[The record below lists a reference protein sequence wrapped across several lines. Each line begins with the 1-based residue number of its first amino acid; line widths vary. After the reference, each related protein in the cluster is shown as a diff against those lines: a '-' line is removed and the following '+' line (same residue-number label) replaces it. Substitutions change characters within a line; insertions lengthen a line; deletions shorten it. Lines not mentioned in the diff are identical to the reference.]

1 MALLLKDIDTEWV
14 KTQYPQMRINV
25 IENKIEGELS
35 FKIKNNGY
43 KIEDSYR
50 VRVDFNK
57 YDSNGF
63 PQVFELSGKIY
74 DIARKHKTDVSNL
87 HINPK
92 GDFCLSIP
100 KKKSIIDSQNFSL
113 KDFFENHVEMFLY
126 QMSYFNKE
134 GKLPW
139 GEYAHGYLGHI
150 EYYAEGEIDFKELVH
165 RLDKLEIMKVLL
177 VNRQSK
183 CLCGSAEKLRK
194 CHPLIFRGIN
204 KMKIETNIVMV
215 SQK

>member
-1 MALLLKDIDTEWV
+1 MS
-14 KTQYPQMRINV
+14 INV

-35 FKIKNNGY
+35 FKINNDGY

-74 DIARKHKTDVSNL
+74 DIARKHKMDISNL

-100 KKKSIIDSQNFSL
+100 KKKSIIDSQNFCL

-126 QMSYFNKE
+126 QMSYFDKE

-139 GEYAHGYLGHI
+139 GEYAHGYRGHI
-150 EYYAEGEIDFKELVH
+150 EYYAEGNINLNELLH
-165 RLDKLEIMKVLL
+165 RLDKIEIIQALMT
-177 VNRQSK
+177 NRQSQ
-183 CLCGSAEKLRK
+183 CLCGSGEKLRK
-194 CHPLIFRGIN
+194 CHPLVFAGVN
-204 KMKIETNIVMV
+204 KMKLQLRSVI
-215 SQK
+215 